1 MWSSEQVEGFIYAL
15 LDIINEN
22 KQLRRENLKL
32 KEEKEIADKAFDE
45 IATNNMNAI
54 GDTLVALSKRG
65 ENI

>member
-1 MWSSEQVEGFIYAL
+1 MWSPEEVEGFIYGL

-32 KEEKEIADKAFDE
+32 KEEKEIADRAFDE

-54 GDTLVALSKRG
+54 GDTLVVLSKRG